1 MLPIGTSFSLG
12 SRGCAEMAVRVSIGN
27 PKGGV
32 GKSTTAMMLAEGL
45 AIRFGARVLVLDMDP
60 QAMAT
65 KILIGQQA
73 LHEYRSQDRGLSSL
87 LRAWAKGARTDISRH
102 IVPASDM
109 IELRDRSTDSG
120 SVDLVPSD
128 PELLKELGDLQVI
141 IGRLRRKQR
150 LDAVLATLLGEE
162 LSRIDRSYNVII
174 FDCPAGPVP
183 LALTSFR
190 LSNHVLV
197 PTNLEQNSYSTLVDF
212 WRLIL
217 SEDLGLSERLR
228 VHILVTMY
236 QSINPVQRQMLDH
249 IRAGAYEL
257 NAIYRPIP
265 LSTALQRAQLHP
277 GSGAFRSSREKYEA
291 AIEEVVA
298 LADTMFDRLEFERA
312 S

>member
-1 MLPIGTSFSLG
+1 
-12 SRGCAEMAVRVSIGN
+12 MAIRVAIGN

-45 AIRFGARVLVLDMDP
+45 ALRFGARVLVLDMDP

-65 KILIGQQA
+65 KILIGHQA

-87 LRAWAKGARTDISRH
+87 LNTWAKGRKADISRH
-102 IVPASDM
+102 IVPASD
-109 IELRDRSTDSG
+109 IHELRGRSSDIG

-128 PELLKELGDLQVI
+128 PELLKDLGELQTI
-141 IGRLRRKQR
+141 IGRTRRKQR
-150 LDAVLATLLGEE
+150 VDDLLATMFREE
-162 LSRIDRSYNVII
+162 LSRIDRSYHLII

-190 LSNHVLV
+190 LSDHVVV

-217 SEDLGLSERLR
+217 NEDLGLSERLR

-257 NAIYRPIP
+257 NAIYRAIP
-265 LSTALQRAQLHP
+265 HSTALQRAQMHP
-277 GSGAFRSSREKYEA
+277 GTGAFRSVREKYEG
-291 AIEEVVA
+291 AIDELFA
-298 LADTMFDRLEFERA
+298 LAETMFDRLELERA
-312 S
+312 P